1 MAAVTS
7 HGCTFSWN
15 GSAVTEVT
23 SISMSA
29 SKDTYE
35 VTDLDDTAYKQ
46 FIAGLSEAECTIEVN
61 YDPSAHDNFLT
72 GLASG
77 ATAATVIT
85 FEDGGSD
92 TTFTFDAFLTGF
104 DPSASTGSQLTAS
117 VSFKATGTVTEA

>member
-15 GSAVTEVT
+15 SSAVTEVT

-35 VTDLDDTAYKQ
+35 VTDLDDTSYKQ
-46 FIAGLSEAECTIEVN
+46 FIAGLSEAECTIDVN
-61 YDPSAHDNFLT
+61 YDPSAHDIFLT

-77 ATAATVIT
+77 AAAATIT
-85 FEDGGSD
+85 FEDGSAD
-92 TTFTFDAFLTGF
+92 TAFTFQAFLTGF

-117 VSFKATGTVTEA
+117 VSFKATGSVAEG